1 MVRIASAYSRIQSR
15 QLLPAFRRL
24 QPCQRG
30 AANVAPDMPKQVK
43 AIREKAEDFE
53 PLMQQIDSIRIRFS
67 LVHVAKFWSPEYLY
81 ARDEEHRRDI
91 LQEVLHTELLNL
103 AIGGR
108 HSTYDGRFERIA
120 HRIRLQCKVLD
131 HQIRPPPFPQ
141 YARYYWWQE
150 AGQWDIKYRTEST
163 RSRIHHM
170 FDSLPQA
177 TQEEWRQR
185 YWDAKASH
193 MQIKRKW
200 EYDNVAYMWA
210 IRYLREECEPLSLE
224 EFCLDYKEKCHS
236 ILSGPGNPLGDYKTA
251 LPEKQLEVQELQ
263 RKHNLQRSKR
273 FIYES
278 LKQGIFFLVPS
289 YKRMSHTKWS
299 WLDTTLEKLGHKRLF
314 DTIADVEQLK
324 AMYSLKELRQMY

>member
-1 MVRIASAYSRIQSR
+1 M
-15 QLLPAFRRL
+15 
-24 QPCQRG
+24 
-30 AANVAPDMPKQVK
+30 D
-43 AIREKAEDFE
+43 
-53 PLMQQIDSIRIRFS
+53 
-67 LVHVAKFWSPEYLY
+67 VHVGSLFLFGPSTSIKIACLCRY
-81 ARDEEHRRDI
+81 RRYSDTLVQ
-91 LQEVLHTELLNL
+91 LQ
-103 AIGGR
+103 
-108 HSTYDGRFERIA
+108 
-120 HRIRLQCKVLD
+120 
-131 HQIRPPPFPQ
+131 
-141 YARYYWWQE
+141 
-150 AGQWDIKYRTEST
+150 
-163 RSRIHHM
+163 
-170 FDSLPQA
+170 
-177 TQEEWRQR
+177 
-185 YWDAKASH
+185 
-193 MQIKRKW
+193 
-200 EYDNVAYMWA
+200 
-210 IRYLREECEPLSLE
+210 EECEPLSLE